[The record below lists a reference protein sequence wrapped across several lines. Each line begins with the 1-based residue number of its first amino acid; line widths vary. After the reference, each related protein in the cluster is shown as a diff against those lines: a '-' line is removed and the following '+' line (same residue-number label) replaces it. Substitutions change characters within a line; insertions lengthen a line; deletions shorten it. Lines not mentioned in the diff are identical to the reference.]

1 MIYENPNW
9 IKLNWKNFV
18 WVACIVFLNW
28 AVNLAY
34 LVFNSNSLI
43 KIWWLML
50 NVTNAYLKKVKNK
63 PYPLILF
70 PTALWF
76 HYTPLFC
83 FYSSSQEQFLC
94 FLPIVPVKNSK
105 ALNISSTPC
114 YNVTVF
120 LSFFYK
126 MPVSFIILAPLKVLC
141 SLNNSSNHLRDNSV
155 KLCNKYVST
164 DFCERQQVVF
174 FRSIAIYRRDIF

>member
-1 MIYENPNW
+1 MNIQMEKGCEKRGVKVKISKCNINTVIMIYENPNW

-50 NVTNAYLKKVKNK
+50 NVTNAYVKKAKNK

-70 PTALWF
+70 PTA
-76 HYTPLFC
+76 YD
-83 FYSSSQEQFLC
+83 
-94 FLPIVPVKNSK
+94 
-105 ALNISSTPC
+105 ST
-114 YNVTVF
+114 F
-120 LSFFYK
+120 
-126 MPVSFIILAPLKVLC
+126 VLC
-141 SLNNSSNHLRDNSV
+141 ISLCMILKACR
-155 KLCNKYVST
+155 KYWKKS
-164 DFCERQQVVF
+164 
-174 FRSIAIYRRDIF
+174 RSDKDT